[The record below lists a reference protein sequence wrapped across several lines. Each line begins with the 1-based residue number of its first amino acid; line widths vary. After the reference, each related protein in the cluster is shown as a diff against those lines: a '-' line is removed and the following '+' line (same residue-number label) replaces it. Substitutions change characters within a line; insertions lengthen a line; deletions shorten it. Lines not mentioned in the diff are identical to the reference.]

1 MGQFADIRPFN
12 DEEIPVVLQRLVAD
26 RELLAAIA
34 KLKLGPGYRS
44 FYWAIFPLIS
54 WYLRRQIKGV
64 GSVRDFQKVVKHYMD
79 EMVIRSTSG
88 FTSSG
93 LEQLEVGKPY
103 LFMSNHRDIVLDPAF
118 VNYALYHSN
127 HDTVRIAI
135 GDNLLTKPFVSDL
148 MRINKSFIVKR
159 SAKGPRQV
167 LAAYKML
174 SAYIRHSIEEEGHSI
189 WIAQREGRAKDGN
202 DLTEPAIIKM
212 LAMSMDKQ
220 TENFSDYI
228 NSLHIVPV
236 SISYELDPCDG
247 AKARELYETRTHG
260 KYEKYEHEDVA
271 SIATGIA
278 GQKGKVHVAF
288 GQPLVGQ
295 FDTAE
300 AVAAA
305 VDAQVVANYHLHPT
319 NFFAYELLHGKAA
332 SLPGYERENT
342 AKLQRLKLSFE
353 RRINALPQ
361 QHRDIALGIY
371 ANIVERKLKAEGA
384 CDNAVQSENA
394 H

>member
-12 DEEIPVVLQRLVAD
+12 DEEIPAVLHRLVAD

-34 KLKLGPGYRS
+34 KLKLGAGYRS
-44 FYWAIFPLIS
+44 FYWAIFPMIR

-64 GSVRDFQKVVKHYMD
+64 HSVRDFQKVVKHYMD
-79 EMVIRSTSG
+79 DMVERSTAG
-88 FTSSG
+88 FTATG
-93 LEQLEVGKPY
+93 LDRLEAGKPY

-167 LAAYKML
+167 LAAYKLL
-174 SAYIRHSIEEEGHSI
+174 SAYIRHSVEQEKHSI
-189 WIAQREGRAKDGN
+189 WIAQREGRAKDGI
-202 DLTEPAIIKM
+202 DQTEPAIIKM
-212 LAMSMDKQ
+212 LAMSLDKQ

-228 NSLHIVPV
+228 NRLQIVPV

-278 GQKGKVHVAF
+278 GHKGKVHVAF
-288 GQPLVGQ
+288 GQPLMGQ

-305 VDAQVVANYHLHPT
+305 VDAQVIANYHLHPT
-319 NFFAYELLHGKAA
+319 NYFAYEMLHGSAPELA
-332 SLPGYERENT
+332 GYT
-342 AKLQRLKLSFE
+342 AESSAKSQRARLSFE
-353 RRINALPQ
+353 DRINALPE
-361 QHRDIALGIY
+361 QHRAIALGIY
-371 ANIVERKLKAEGA
+371 ANIIEQKLKADGTREFA
-384 CDNAVQSENA
+384 IPRENA
-394 H
+394 N

>member
-12 DEEIPVVLQRLVAD
+12 DEEVHVVLERLVAD

-34 KLKLGPGYRS
+34 KLKLGPGYKNFS
-44 FYWAIFPLIS
+44 WFIFPFIR
-54 WYLRRQIKGV
+54 WYLRRQIRDV
-64 GSVRDFQKVVKHYMD
+64 RTVRDFQQVVKRYMD
-79 EMVIRSTSG
+79 EMIARTTSG
-88 FTSSG
+88 FSSSG
-93 LEQLEVGKPY
+93 LDQLEPGKPY

-118 VNYALYHSN
+118 VNYALYHSDL
-127 HDTVRIAI
+127 DTVRIAI

-167 LAAYKML
+167 LAAYKLL
-174 SAYIRHSIEEEGHSI
+174 SAYIRHSIEEDRQSI

-212 LAMSMDKQ
+212 LAMSQDKQ
-220 TENFSDYI
+220 TEAFSEFI
-228 NSLHIVPV
+228 NKLHIVPV
-236 SISYELDPCDG
+236 AISYELDPCDA
-247 AKARELYETRTHG
+247 AKASELYARSAQG
-260 KYEKYEHEDVA
+260 KYEKAEHEDVA

-278 GQKGKVHVAF
+278 GHKGSVHVAF
-288 GQPLVGQ
+288 GTPLQGD
-295 FDTAE
+295 FENAD

-305 VDAQVVANYHLHPT
+305 VDRQVIANYRLHPT
-319 NFFAYELLHGKAA
+319 NYFAYELLHGCAPP
-332 SLPGYERENT
+332 LNGYQAPDNAR
-342 AKLQRLKLSFE
+342 RLRMKLSFE
-353 RRINALPQ
+353 SRINALPE

-371 ANIVERKLKAEGA
+371 ANIVERKIRAQQAE
-384 CDNAVQSENA
+384 SEPVRVNNA